1 MHADEDFI
9 NSFSIQDV
17 MHKVSYFA
25 IETFNLQVSDLRAAF
40 LCSSSEE
47 SAAPKDMSRN
57 WSPAASIG

>member
-57 WSPAASIG
+57 